1 MENKKRSKTDH
12 KNKKKEIRRN
22 RIFLVF
28 FVFSVVFLVTNL
40 VSLGSERKRED
51 KFINLI
57 GTAENYSKE
66 DNNSTDNI
74 NINKDTENLV
84 KYDIATEKE
93 GWLANITKVVPNNPN
108 AQLIIDNH
116 ENLPEDLFK
125 MAGTN
130 PDTIDFVAKYID
142 NTIRFKFKYPSR
154 IFKDVKANYYI
165 QWDQKWG
172 FQEYGTGIIGN
183 AGCAPTSLAMMLSG
197 ITGKNIT
204 PDEIATLATEN
215 GHVGDYGTNWD
226 LYPFI
231 ADEFNLSVKTLMNDE
246 NAIKKELDNGNFVLV
261 SVGPGTFTTIS
272 HVMLMVGYDENGYF
286 KIYDPNNLQ
295 NSQKTWDYNI
305 FSKEIK
311 NIWSYS
317 K

>member
-311 NIWSYS
+311 NIHTI
-317 K
+317 